1 MTSLPDLVLTCVS
14 CNEPC
19 APQSFVAACEH
30 AYCNVC
36 LTSYVESGLQTIGA
50 FPPQCCSVPITLQLS
65 RTHLTP
71 QIIERYE
78 AKQAEI
84 AAVCSLLC
92 AEPGCRIIIPKEKII
107 ENVGLCPGCNRGTC
121 ANILGAENPG
131 ARRAIYERRT
141 IFRADKALDRYHK
154 HLKQTWGAPDPRP
167 REEQLA
173 EVREAIENGCD
184 HGYWT
189 RVETRGHCKM
199 CKYVGRRFIFQ
210 CINCD
215 LTSCWAC
222 HTDEPPEYRRVLDET
237 EV

>member
-1 MTSLPDLVLTCVS
+1 MTEVPTRCIRTAQFCYVCGIPWKN
-14 CNEPC
+14 CEC
-19 APQSFVAACEH
+19 AQ
-30 AYCNVC
+30 Y
-36 LTSYVESGLQTIGA
+36 T
-50 FPPQCCSVPITLQLS
+50 
-65 RTHLTP
+65 
-71 QIIERYE
+71 
-78 AKQAEI
+78 
-84 AAVCSLLC
+84 
-92 AEPGCRIIIPKEKII
+92 
-107 ENVGLCPGCNRGTC
+107 
-121 ANILGAENPG
+121 ANFGDDILGAENPG

-141 IFRADKALDRYHK
+141 IFRTDKALDRYHK
-154 HLKQTWGAPDPRP
+154 HLKQTWGAPNPRP

-199 CKYVGRRFIFQ
+199 CKYVGWRFIFQ